1 MQLEIT
7 YIIITKTFTTSN
19 QSTLSM
25 YSSRAIHYYHDT
37 NQYVICYMHNRGIR
51 ALQQSDWPQI
61 TDLLIC
67 DISNVVVFIHN
78 KLW

>member
-25 YSSRAIHYYHDT
+25 YSSRAIHYYHHT
-37 NQYVICYMHNRGIR
+37 NQYVIWS
-51 ALQQSDWPQI
+51 LKQKSDLPKI
-61 TDLLIC
+61 ADILIC